1 MHVKVILAR
10 MAAIAKILTISG
22 LVRMNIGLVLHHISP
37 SSSTNVKIVGTY
49 IWTVKSFKCLCPKG
63 FKGDRCEINAVSDPC
78 LSSPCVNGICRQRHP
93 TNQRTSTSENSK
105 FWCDCVAGFEGDR
118 CEIQIDHCKGNP
130 CPRDAV
136 MCINSITEPQCI
148 CKVVSFMIHII

>member
-1 MHVKVILAR
+1 MQ
-10 MAAIAKILTISG
+10 
-22 LVRMNIGLVLHHISP
+22 
-37 SSSTNVKIVGTY
+37 
-49 IWTVKSFKCLCPKG
+49 SFKCLCPKG

-93 TNQRTSTSENSK
+93 TNQRTSSNEKSK

-130 CPRDAV
+130 CPKDAV

-148 CKVVSFMIHII
+148 CKVVCYSFEKAKTYSHPIFYNINYVP